1 MDDLLA
7 ELRAAGEPTRLRILL
22 ALRETELNVGELC
35 GVLDQSQP
43 RVSRHLKLL
52 LEAGLVTRAT
62 EGTSAY
68 FRLTDDP
75 PTRALIDALFARADA
90 DPSAIAADRAA
101 IDQIRARREDAA
113 RHYFDEIAADWDRIR
128 PMHVADE
135 DVEAALLS
143 EIADRDVQLLVD
155 IGTGTGRMLELLA
168 PQVDRAIGID
178 TSISMLRGA
187 RAHLDGPGFEHC
199 TVRLGDAT
207 ALDLP
212 AATADLV
219 VLHHVLHF
227 VEDPEAV
234 LREAARITSAD
245 GEILIVDFARH
256 QVEALRSD
264 FAHRHLGFDD
274 EHMLDLAHGAG
285 LSVRAADV
293 FTPTHTDGPALP
305 VHLWRATPLATNQPT
320 PIGSLT

>member
-35 GVLDQSQP
+35 AVLGQSQP

-52 LEAGLVTRAT
+52 LEAELVTRTT

-68 FRLTDDP
+68 FRLAEQP
-75 PTRALIDALFARADA
+75 AIRALLDAVFARAEADA
-90 DPSAIAADRAA
+90 PPLAADREA
-101 IDQIRARREDAA
+101 IDRVRADREDAA
-113 RHYFDEIAADWDRIR
+113 RRYFDEIAADWDRIR

-135 DVEAALLS
+135 DVEAALL
-143 EIADRDVQLLVD
+143 AHVAGRPVGLLVD

-168 PQVDRAIGID
+168 PHVDRALGID

-199 TVRLGDAT
+199 TVRVGDAT
-207 ALDLP
+207 DLDLE
-212 AATADLV
+212 TGSADLV

-227 VEDPEAV
+227 VEDPDLV
-234 LREAARITSAD
+234 LAEAARITAAD
-245 GEILIVDFARH
+245 GEVLIVDFAHH
-256 QVEALRSD
+256 QVEALRRD

-274 EHMLDLAHGAG
+274 DQMVDLGRAAG
-285 LSVRAADV
+285 LHVEALDV
-293 FTPTHTDGPALP
+293 FVPADADGPALP
-305 VHLWRATPLATNQPT
+305 VHLWRATPLSIHQPT
-320 PIGSLT
+320 PIGSTT